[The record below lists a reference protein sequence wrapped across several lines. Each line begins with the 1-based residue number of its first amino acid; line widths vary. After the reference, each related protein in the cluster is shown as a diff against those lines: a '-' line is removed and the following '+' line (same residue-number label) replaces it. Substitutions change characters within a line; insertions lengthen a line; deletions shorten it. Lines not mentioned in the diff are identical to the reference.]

1 MSIYKAVKM
10 GRKAINVAGEMAD
23 FAKESWNQGKR
34 IWKDT
39 ASQRAEL
46 KDEALYIG
54 MNIVG
59 TAMVAGLIGFTL
71 GRKAVPAFRTLVK
84 GLRRLEGMAEDCLRA
99 GTEWAAAAW
108 RFREELIAEYA

>member
-1 MSIYKAVKM
+1 MGIYEAVKM
-10 GRKAINVAGEMAD
+10 GRKAIYLAGEVAD
-23 FAKESWNQGKR
+23 LTRKV
-34 IWKDT
+34 WKDT

-54 MNIVG
+54 MNIAG
-59 TAMVAGLIGFTL
+59 AAMVAGLIGFAL

-84 GLRRLEGMAEDCLRA
+84 GLRRLERIVKEGLRNGA
-99 GTEWAAAAW
+99 DRAADAW

>member
-1 MSIYKAVKM
+1 MGTYEAVKM
-10 GRKAINVAGEMAD
+10 GRKAIYLAGEVAD
-23 FAKESWNQGKR
+23 WTRKV
-34 IWKDT
+34 WKDT

-59 TAMVAGLIGFTL
+59 AAMVAGRIGFTL

-99 GTEWAAAAW
+99 GTDWAAAAW